1 MVAGH
6 GVGAPMVDRL
16 YPGGEQLV
24 QLDQVTRAADA
35 ADLDRDQISFTR
47 GPAHPL
53 RRRRRLAHVLAEST
67 GKITGPGVHRSYLRA
82 VKRAHHNSYRV
93 KDPATT
99 APTTSG
105 RPRSTSADYHF
116 EQQLKLRGIGLTVP
130 LANPNRWPTIAGEW
144 PSINAKVRSC
154 GGSERARRSGVA
166 ESSSRMPNPSAQAKL
181 CCGRRAT
188 ST

>member
-1 MVAGH
+1 MGS
-6 GVGAPMVDRL
+6 
-16 YPGGEQLV
+16 
-24 QLDQVTRAADA
+24 LDQPGRPCRKASAK
-35 ADLDRDQISFTR
+35 

-93 KDPATT
+93 RDPATT
-99 APTTSG
+99 APTTPG

-144 PSINAKVRSC
+144 PSINAKVGLVAGQSVLGEVALQSRLPACPTHLRRPSSVVVVALLRPEKVGVLITLWAC
-154 GGSERARRSGVA
+154 AARDDDLDPLG
-166 ESSSRMPNPSAQAKL
+166 
-181 CCGRRAT
+181 
-188 ST
+188 